1 MTLPL
6 DITPYFSGQNLDF
19 SATGLPAGLAIDADT
34 GVISGTPTALG
45 ANAVTVTASNST
57 GSASQGFTWTIEE
70 ATGVAP
76 ESGAAGHWL
85 FGTDHPNYEDLVSGQ
100 QLAELIPGAVTL
112 NATSLSI
119 TDGTGAGDARRGLET
134 TIPQTPE
141 QTVCL
146 VVSGAPGN
154 RILGGNLST
163 TDGAGAFMFGTALQ
177 NNARGKP
184 HNNVV
189 IEQTVP
195 QTAPFLFVAH
205 SISATQ
211 DWILFRGD
219 AGASVVQTGGPLA
232 PAEPTGSPIGI
243 GNTAYASG
251 SFVTGGD
258 YAEAIVFNARKTE
271 ADLEAIYQRTRT
283 RLAARGISLL

>member
-6 DITPYFSGQNLDF
+6 DTTPFFSGQNLSF
-19 SATGLPAGLAIDADT
+19 SATGLPAGLGIDAGT

-45 ANAVTVTASNST
+45 TNAVTVTATNGA

-85 FGTDHPNYEDLVSGQ
+85 FGTDYPAYEDLVSGQ
-100 QLAELIPGAVTL
+100 QLTELIPGAVAL
-112 NATSLSI
+112 NAASLSI
-119 TDGTGAGDARRGLET
+119 SDGTGAGDAMRGLVT
-134 TIPQTPE
+134 PFAQGPE

-146 VVSGAPGN
+146 VVSGSPGN

-163 TDGAGAFMFGTALQ
+163 GDGAGAFMFGTALQ

-189 IEQTVP
+189 IESAVP
-195 QTAPFLFVAH
+195 QAAPFLFVAH

-211 DWILFRGD
+211 DWVLFRGD
-219 AGASVVQTGGPLA
+219 ASASVVQTGAPLA
-232 PAEPTGSPIGI
+232 SAVDTGNPIGI
-243 GNTAYASG
+243 GNTAYTSG

-258 YAEAIVFNARKTE
+258 YAEAIVFNAHKSET
-271 ADLEAIYQRTRT
+271 DLEAIYQRTRT